1 MTSSLVLF
9 LSLLQCYEFDSCS
22 IIKSLPFCQ
31 IVIIL
36 YSANGLGT
44 LEAVQTV
51 LMMMV
56 LYNAVELNE
65 FET

>member
-1 MTSSLVLF
+1 MNLAHVPLSKACLF
-9 LSLLQCYEFDSCS
+9 
-22 IIKSLPFCQ
+22 
-31 IVIIL
+31 VIIL

-44 LEAVQTV
+44 LKAVQTV

-56 LYNAVELNE
+56 VCVVELNE

>member
-1 MTSSLVLF
+1 MNLAHVPLSKACLF
-9 LSLLQCYEFDSCS
+9 
-22 IIKSLPFCQ
+22 
-31 IVIIL
+31 VIIL

-56 LYNAVELNE
+56 VYDVVELNE